1 MVLIHGII
9 SSFINYKL
17 HVFIDISRLVTII
30 KQLHAWR
37 SGFWGKGLVGSL
49 KHPTIQCFSQKVHW
63 QLTCETWLLIKVV
76 KDIFQC
82 FFKKILSFSCLRTT
96 LKNIQTNSIFCI
108 AQHSMMIVN
117 LRYYQSR
124 RDHQNQVLGI
134 WTRHHAFDPT
144 VCLREEGEYWT
155 SWWVPVVYE
164 APHGTSGS
172 LSCAFLRDIR
182 LTCNTSVMLCF
193 YDIQ

>member
-1 MVLIHGII
+1 M
-9 SSFINYKL
+9 F
-17 HVFIDISRLVTII
+17 
-30 KQLHAWR
+30 
-37 SGFWGKGLVGSL
+37 L
-49 KHPTIQCFSQKVHW
+49 KN
-63 QLTCETWLLIKVV
+63 
-76 KDIFQC
+76 
-82 FFKKILSFSCLRTT
+82 ILSFSCLRTA
-96 LKNIQTNSIFCI
+96 LKKLQTNSIFCI

-134 WTRHHAFDPT
+134 WTTHHAFDPA

-155 SWWVPVVYE
+155 SWWFPVVYE

-182 LTCNTSVMLCF
+182 LTCSIRRWCYAFMIYSNLYAL
-193 YDIQ
+193 YDKGRRFSEIISPRKKTERINVWLSKYEESLSDFLVYSCVLSDCDGGRFIDKSWAATKFLD